1 MRCAFFLLLAGTAF
15 AQAPGDLNFLR
26 NQVDGRDLREML
38 PSYVKARAFR
48 MLEERRQRVSA
59 VSSAQDLF
67 RHRQQYREKL
77 IRLLG
82 GPFPEKTPLN
92 PRVTGTLDFPEFKIE
107 KVVFESQPGFHVT
120 ANLYLPKK
128 GKGPYPA
135 ILFPLGHEAGA
146 KAHEAWQHV
155 LVSFA
160 KKGYV
165 CLAWD
170 TIGQGERIQMWDDD
184 FGQSKVIRSTTEH
197 TISGLQTLLTG
208 DPLARYTIWDGIRAL
223 DYLLSRPEV
232 DAKRVGVTGNS
243 GGGTHTS
250 YLASLDDRFAAAA
263 PSCYLTSWRRLL
275 ETIGPQDAEQC
286 IPPSIAEGLDHPDF
300 VLSFAPKPYLMLTAV
315 RDFFSIAGARETY
328 AEAARVYDSLGAA
341 DRFGKFEA
349 DDGHGY
355 TKPRRLAA
363 YRFFGKHLL
372 GAEDTEGEPPV
383 RILLEDELWATTTG
397 QVVTAFPKEETV
409 HSLNL
414 QRLSQVRAR
423 TPSLDSLRKLLSYA
437 PLTTPVPV
445 RSYGVVEREGYR
457 MEKLVLDTEPGILAP
472 ALLYLPS
479 DSGRKPAVVLA
490 HGQGKAAGHPIAE
503 QLVRDGKVV
512 LSVDLRGLGETRSL
526 DDENGSD
533 WPRYFGDYRSAMT
546 ALLTGKPLV
555 GMRAEDVSR
564 AIDVLRIRPEVD
576 ATSILAYGVDSA
588 AVPVLFAAALDNRVS
603 HVVLERMVVSYETVV
618 RQRVSR
624 GQWENAIT
632 GVLRSFDLPD
642 IARLISPRSVR
653 LVDPVN
659 AMGQPVKTA
668 EAKKIYPN
676 SPLFRR
682 GVSSLATDWTR

>member
-1 MRCAFFLLLAGTAF
+1 MRCASYLLLACTAF
-15 AQAPGDLNFLR
+15 AQAPADLNFLA
-26 NQVDGRDLREML
+26 NQVDGRELREML
-38 PSYVKARAFR
+38 PNYVKGRAFR
-48 MLEERRQRVSA
+48 MLDDRRQRVA
-59 VSSAQDLF
+59 ALGSSQDIF

-92 PRVTGTLDFPEFKIE
+92 PRVTATLDFPEFKIE

-128 GKGPYPA
+128 GRGPHPA

-146 KAHEAWQHV
+146 KAHEAWQYV
-155 LVSFA
+155 LVSFV

-184 FGQSKVIRSTTEH
+184 FRQSKVIRSTTEH
-197 TISGLQTLLTG
+197 TISGLQTLLNG

-263 PSCYLTSWRRLL
+263 PSCYLTNWRRLL

-286 IPPSIAEGLDHPDF
+286 IPPSISEGLDHPDF

-372 GAEDTEGEPPV
+372 GAEDTEGEPAV
-383 RILLEDELWATTTG
+383 KILLEEELWATSTG
-397 QVVTAFPKEETV
+397 QVVTEFPKGETV

-414 QRLSQVRAR
+414 KRLAQVRGQA
-423 TPSLDSLRKLLSYA
+423 PNLDGLRRVLSFA
-437 PLTTPVPV
+437 PLSTPVPV
-445 RSYGVVEREGYR
+445 RSYGTLERDGYR
-457 MEKLVLDTEPGILAP
+457 IEKLTFDPEPGILVP
-472 ALLYLPS
+472 ALLYLPN
-479 DSGRKPAVVLA
+479 DSGRKPAVLLA
-490 HGQGKAAGHPIAE
+490 HGQGKSAGHATAE

-512 LSVDLRGLGETRSL
+512 LSVDLRGLGETRAF

-546 ALLTGKPLV
+546 ALLTGKPLA
-555 GMRAEDVSR
+555 GMRTEDLAR
-564 AIDVLRIRPEVD
+564 AIDLLRSRPEVD
-576 ATSILAYGVDSA
+576 PSSLLAYGVDSA
-588 AVPVLFAAALDNRVS
+588 AVPVLYAAALDSRITS
-603 HVVLERMVVSYETVV
+603 VVLERMVLSYETVV
-618 RQRVSR
+618 RQRISR
-624 GQWENAIT
+624 SQWENAIT
-632 GVLRSFDLPD
+632 GVLRHFDLPD
-642 IARLISPRSVR
+642 IARLLAPRQVR

-659 AMGQPVKTA
+659 ALGQPVSVPV
-668 EAKKIYPN
+668 AKKSYPN
-676 SPLFRR
+676 SPVFRR
-682 GVSSLATDWTR
+682 QLSSFATDWTR

>member
-1 MRCAFFLLLAGTAF
+1 MRCASYLLLASTVF
-15 AQAPGDLNFLR
+15 AQTPADLNFLM
-26 NQVDGRDLREML
+26 NQVDGRELRDML
-38 PSYVKARAFR
+38 PNYVKARAFR
-48 MLEERRQRVSA
+48 MLDERRQRVAA
-59 VSSAQDLF
+59 VTSSQDLF

-92 PRVTGTLDFPEFKIE
+92 PRLTATLDFPDFKIE
-107 KVVFESQPGFHVT
+107 KVIFESQPGFHVT

-128 GKGPYPA
+128 GRGPYPA

-146 KAHEAWQHV
+146 KAHEAWQYV
-155 LVSFA
+155 LISFA
-160 KKGYV
+160 RKGYV

-170 TIGQGERIQMWDDD
+170 TIGQGERIQMWDED
-184 FGQSKVIRSTTEH
+184 FRQSKVIRSTTEH
-197 TISGLQTLLTG
+197 TINGLQTLLTG

-232 DAKRVGVTGNS
+232 DPKRVGVTGNS

-263 PSCYLTSWRRLL
+263 PSCYLTNWRRLL

-286 IPPSIAEGLDHPDF
+286 IPPSISEGLDHPDF
-300 VLSFAPKPYLMLTAV
+300 VLSFAPKPFLMLTAI

-328 AEAARVYDSLGAA
+328 TEAARVYDSLGAA
-341 DRFGKFEA
+341 ASFGKFEA

-383 RILLEDELWATTTG
+383 KILLEEELWATSTG

-414 QRLSQVRAR
+414 KRLAQVRGQA
-423 TPSLDSLRKLLSYA
+423 PNLDGLRKVLFYA
-437 PLTTPVPV
+437 PLSTPVPA
-445 RSYGVVEREGYR
+445 RSFGTLERDGYR
-457 MEKLVLDTEPGILAP
+457 VEKLAFDSEPGILIP
-472 ALLYLPS
+472 ALLYIPS
-479 DSGRKPAVVLA
+479 ESGRKPAVLLA
-490 HGQGKAAGHPIAE
+490 HGQGKSAGNAIAE
-503 QLVRDGKVV
+503 QLVRAGKVV
-512 LSVDLRGLGETRSL
+512 LSVDLRGLGETRAF
-526 DDENGSD
+526 DDTNGSD

-564 AIDVLRIRPEVD
+564 ALDLLASRPEVD
-576 ATSILAYGVDSA
+576 PASLLAYGVESA
-588 AVPVLFAAALDNRVS
+588 AVPVLFAAALDNRITG
-603 HVVLERMVVSYETVV
+603 VVLERMVVSYEAVV
-618 RQRVSR
+618 RQHVSR
-624 GQWENAIT
+624 GQWENAVT
-632 GVLRSFDLPD
+632 GVLRHFDLPD
-642 IARLISPRSVR
+642 VARLLAPRRVS

-659 AMGQPVKTA
+659 SLDQPISTP
-668 EAKKIYPN
+668 EAKKSYQN
-676 SPLFRR
+676 SPIFRR
-682 GVSSLATDWTR
+682 QLSSSATDWTR

>member
-1 MRCAFFLLLAGTAF
+1 MRFAFYLLLVCTAF
-15 AQAPGDLNFLR
+15 AQAPADLNFLTK
-26 NQVDGRDLREML
+26 QVDGRDLREML
-38 PSYVKARAFR
+38 PNYVKARAFR
-48 MLEERRQRVSA
+48 MLDDRRQRVSA
-59 VSSAQDLF
+59 LGSSQDIF

-92 PRVTGTLDFPEFKIE
+92 PRVTATLDFPEFKIE
-107 KVVFESQPGFHVT
+107 KVIFESQPGFHVT

-128 GKGPYPA
+128 GTGPYPA

-146 KAHEAWQHV
+146 KAHEAWQYV
-155 LVSFA
+155 LVSFV

-170 TIGQGERIQMWDDD
+170 TIGQGERIQLWDDD
-184 FGQSKVIRSTTEH
+184 FRQSKVIRSTTEH
-197 TISGLQTLLTG
+197 TIGGLQTLLVG

-232 DAKRVGVTGNS
+232 DGKRVGVTGNS

-263 PSCYLTSWRRLL
+263 PSCYLTNWRRLL

-286 IPPSIAEGLDHPDF
+286 IPPSISEGLDHPDF
-300 VLSFAPKPYLMLTAV
+300 VLSFAPKPFLMLTAV

-328 AEAARVYDSLGAA
+328 SEAARVYDSLGVA

-383 RILLEDELWATTTG
+383 RILLEEELWATSTG

-414 QRLSQVRAR
+414 KRLAQVRGQ
-423 TPSLDSLRKLLSYA
+423 TPNLDSLRKVLSYA
-437 PLTTPVPV
+437 PLSTPVSA
-445 RSYGVVEREGYR
+445 RTYGTLERDGYR
-457 MEKLVLDTEPGILAP
+457 IEKLTFDSEPGILVP

-479 DSGRKPAVVLA
+479 ESGRKPGVVLA
-490 HGQGKAAGHPIAE
+490 HGQGKAAGHSIAD
-503 QLVRDGKVV
+503 QLARDGKVV
-512 LSVDLRGLGETRSL
+512 LSVDLRGLGETRAF

-546 ALLTGKPLV
+546 ALLTGKPLA
-555 GMRAEDVSR
+555 GMRTEDVVR
-564 AIDVLRIRPEVD
+564 AIDLLRSRPEVD
-576 ATSILAYGVDSA
+576 TASLLAYGVDSA
-588 AVPVLFAAALDNRVS
+588 AVPVLFAAALDNRIAS
-603 HVVLERMVVSYETVV
+603 VVLERMVVSYETVA
-618 RQRVSR
+618 RQRISR

-632 GVLRSFDLPD
+632 GVLRHFDLPG
-642 IARLISPRSVR
+642 IARLVAPRQVR

-659 AMGQPVKTA
+659 SLGQTVPMPD
-668 EAKKIYPN
+668 AKKDYSN
-676 SPLFRR
+676 SPVFRR
-682 GVSSLATDWTR
+682 QLASSATDWTR